1 MIDYIHGADLATVPL
16 PYSSLNPGIYYQ
28 QDAFP
33 PINYNM
39 ILTVGNVPEPSVMG
53 LVGLGGLVFCA
64 RRACSL
70 LMKLASERFQRDD
83 LDTSRQAII
92 HIVNFL

>member
-53 LVGLGGLVFCA
+53 FGWSWWIGFL
-64 RRACSL
+64 RAPCL
-70 LMKLASERFQRDD
+70 FVTNEAG
-83 LDTSRQAII
+83 I
-92 HIVNFL
+92 